1 MSLGLWLS
9 EQMRYDPDTGRLL
22 THDTWVIMFFL
33 HVLEIFF
40 RYFQIKKGHKS
51 TFFSVQKRS
60 KHTKIFFMII
70 NRNTNLPQVK
80 TFQKILD

>member
-33 HVLEIFF
+33 HVLEFFF

-51 TFFSVQKRS
+51 TFFQYRKDLNIQKY
-60 KHTKIFFMII
+60 FF
-70 NRNTNLPQVK
+70 L
-80 TFQKILD
+80 

>member
-33 HVLEIFF
+33 HVLEIFLDIF
-40 RYFQIKKGHKS
+40 R
-51 TFFSVQKRS
+51 
-60 KHTKIFFMII
+60 
-70 NRNTNLPQVK
+70 
-80 TFQKILD
+80 

>member
-40 RYFQIKKGHKS
+40 RYFQIKKR
-51 TFFSVQKRS
+51 TQINFFSVQKRS
-60 KHTKIFFMII
+60 KHTKMFFMII